1 MFVSIYPNNFM
12 VTTTC
17 TCRSY
22 TLIIQDRHMQDCM
35 DMDMNTIN
43 REKEMN
49 YNREIFIE
57 NKYIKKVKKSVIPCD
72 ERLWIQHHEKCRR

>member
-1 MFVSIYPNNFM
+1 
-12 VTTTC
+12 
-17 TCRSY
+17 
-22 TLIIQDRHMQDCM
+22 MQDCM

-57 NKYIKKVKKSVIPCD
+57 NKYIKKVKNADDKKT
-72 ERLWIQHHEKCRR
+72 R

>member
-1 MFVSIYPNNFM
+1 MFVSMYPNNFM

-22 TLIIQDRHMQDCM
+22 TLINQDRHIQDCM
-35 DMDMNTIN
+35 DMDTNTIH

-57 NKYIKKVKKSVIPCD
+57 NKYIKRKLKRV
-72 ERLWIQHHEKCRR
+72 